1 MTKPMTT
8 KSGRRKFLIGAF
20 ATGAAAGIAPR
31 RTAWGQTTKPIKIGA
46 VITTTG
52 GQGQQGIDNINGMKL
67 YFDEIGGKIA
77 GRPIQLIVEDDENKP
92 QVGLQKLR
100 KLVESD
106 AIDIICGP
114 VSSAIANA
122 MVDYVK
128 QTKSFWVISGA
139 GLAALTREKK
149 GPLIFRTS
157 TSSWQTN
164 SPIGEWAV
172 KNLAKEAVLTASDYA
187 GGRDTI
193 AEFKAAFVG
202 AGGKVIKE
210 IYPPFNNTDFSA
222 YLADIKSIR
231 PPFVYCFFPG
241 SDGLSFVKQYDQFGL
256 KAMIPLA
263 TAGFT
268 VEGDIL
274 EAQGDSALGIISC
287 LHYAT
292 TLDTPAN
299 KKFVA
304 AYKAQFKGLPSYAS
318 DYGYVTAR
326 TIVEAAKLTDGNL
339 EDKDK
344 LAAAMRTVKFDA
356 PRGPIEFDPATQ
368 NVIMNEYIR
377 KVALVDGKPANV
389 VLETIPHMRDP
400 G

>member
-1 MTKPMTT
+1 
-8 KSGRRKFLIGAF
+8 
-20 ATGAAAGIAPR
+20 
-31 RTAWGQTTKPIKIGA
+31 
-46 VITTTG
+46 
-52 GQGQQGIDNINGMKL
+52 MKL
-67 YFDEIGGKIA
+67 YFDEIGGKVA
-77 GRPIQLIVEDDENKP
+77 GRPLQLIVEDDENKP

-106 AIDIICGP
+106 AIDIACGP

-128 QTKSFWVISGA
+128 QSKTFWIISGA
-139 GLAALTREKK
+139 GLDALTREKK

-157 TSSWQTN
+157 TSAWQTN
-164 SPIGEWAV
+164 SPIGAWAA
-172 KNLAKEAVLTASDYA
+172 KNMAKEAVLTASDFA

-193 AEFKAAFVG
+193 AEFKEAYVG

-210 IYPPFNNTDFSA
+210 IFPPFNNTDFST
-222 YLADIKSIR
+222 YIADIKSLK
-231 PPFVYCFFPG
+231 PPMVYCFFPG
-241 SDGLSFVKQYDQFGL
+241 NDGLAFIQQYDQFGL
-256 KAMIPLA
+256 KATIPLA

-268 VEGDIL
+268 VEGDVL
-274 EAQGDSALGIISC
+274 EAQGKSALGIISC

-292 TLDTPAN
+292 TLDTPVN

-304 AYKAQFKGLPSYAS
+304 AYNSQFKTLPSYAS

-326 TIVEAAKLTDGNL
+326 TIVEAVKLTNGNV

-344 LAAAMRTVKFDA
+344 LAAAMKTVKFEA
-356 PRGPIEFDPATQ
+356 PRGPVEFDPVTH

-377 KVALVDGKPANV
+377 RVDLVDGKPQNV
-389 VLETIPHMRDP
+389 VLETIPNMRDP

>member
-1 MTKPMTT
+1 MTKTT
-8 KSGRRKFLIGAF
+8 TTSGRRQFLIGAA
-20 ATGAAAGIAPR
+20 ATGAAAGIGSR
-31 RTAWGQTTKPIKIGA
+31 MAWGQAAKPIKIG
-46 VITTTG
+46 VVMTTTG
-52 GQGQQGIDNINGMKL
+52 GQGQQGIDNLNGMKL
-67 YFDEIGGKIA
+67 YFDEIGGTVA
-77 GRPIQLIVEDDENKP
+77 GRPIQLIVEDDEFKP

-106 AIDIICGP
+106 AIDVVCGP
-114 VSSAIANA
+114 VSSAVANA

-128 QTKSFWVISGA
+128 QSKTFWVISGA

-149 GPLIFRTS
+149 GPLIFRSS

-172 KNLAKEAVLTASDYA
+172 KGLAKEAVLTASDFA

-193 AEFKAAFVG
+193 AEFRAAFVG

-210 IYPPFNNTDFSA
+210 IYPPLNSTDFSA
-222 YLADIKSIR
+222 YLADIKSIK

-241 SDGLSFVKQYDQFGL
+241 TDGLSFVQQYDQFGL
-256 KAMIPLA
+256 KATIPLA

-268 VEGDIL
+268 VEGDVL
-274 EAQGDSALGIISC
+274 EAQGNAALGIISC
-287 LHYAT
+287 LHYAN

-304 AYKAQFKGLPSYAS
+304 AYKAQHKALPSYAS

-326 TIVEAAKLTDGNL
+326 TIVEAVKLTNGNV

-356 PRGPIEFDPATQ
+356 PRGPIEYDPVTQ
-368 NVIMNEYIR
+368 NVIMNLYIR
-377 KVALVDGKPANV
+377 KVELVDGKPGNV
-389 VLETIPHMRDP
+389 VLATIPHLRDP

>member
-1 MTKPMTT
+1 MTKPTT
-8 KSGRRKFLIGAF
+8 TNNGRRKFLIGAL
-20 ATGAAAGIAPR
+20 ATGAAAGLAPQR
-31 RTAWGQTTKPIKIGA
+31 VAWGQSMKPIKIGL

-67 YFDEIGGKIA
+67 YFDEIGGKVA
-77 GRPIQLIVEDDENKP
+77 GRPIQLIVEDDEFKP

-106 AIDIICGP
+106 AVDFVCGP
-114 VSSAIANA
+114 VSSAVANA

-128 QTKSFWVISGA
+128 QSKTFWVISGA
-139 GLAALTREKK
+139 GLDALTREKK

-157 TSSWQTN
+157 TSAWQTN
-164 SPIGEWAV
+164 SPIGEWAA
-172 KNLAKEAVLTASDYA
+172 KNLAKEGVLTASDFA

-193 AEFKAAFVG
+193 AEFKESFVK
-202 AGGKVIKE
+202 AGGKVLKE
-210 IYPPFNNTDFSA
+210 IYPPLNSTDFSA
-222 YLADIKSIR
+222 YLADIKSLK

-241 SDGLSFVKQYDQFGL
+241 NDGLAFVQQYDQFGL
-256 KAMIPLA
+256 KATTPLA

-274 EAQGDSALGIISC
+274 EAQGKSAVGVYSC
-287 LHYAT
+287 LHYAN
-292 TLDTPAN
+292 TLDTPEN

-304 AYKAQFKGLPSYAS
+304 AYNKQFKVLPSYAS

-326 TIVEAAKLTDGNL
+326 TIVEAVKLTNGNV

-344 LAAAMRTVKFDA
+344 LAAAMKTVKFEA
-356 PRGPIEFDPATQ
+356 PRGPIEFDPVTH

-377 KVALVDGKPANV
+377 KVELVDGKPANV
-389 VLETIPHMRDP
+389 VLATVPNLRDP